1 MKNRILII
9 DDDAVMA
16 QELQILLIGSEK
28 FECDLCNHFSQT
40 AELITDH
47 YYDACITKMDCL
59 KIDDFNALDGQT
71 TLPPTI
77 ILAEAE
83 QTLHIP
89 ASYFTSTYLL
99 EKPFRL
105 KDLLDCLERMIV
117 PMNWQVGPWQFQT
130 DKNYLTAPNDKTNLT
145 EKEKA
150 ILNYL
155 CRANG
160 KTVRRDK
167 LLQDVWGY
175 RDGVDT
181 HTLETHIY
189 RLRKK
194 IEATIDKPQILLS
207 NNNGYKLHA
216 LYGNGHGNNHAQ
228 AQKKLSPLSQ

>member
-1 MKNRILII
+1 MKNKILII
-9 DDDAVMA
+9 DDDAQMA
-16 QELQILLIGSEK
+16 QELQILLTKSEK
-28 FECDLCNHFSQT
+28 FECDLCNNFSVAT
-40 AELITDH
+40 DLIIGH

-59 KIDDFNALDGQT
+59 DADYFNRLDDVI
-71 TLPPTI
+71 LPPTI
-77 ILAEAE
+77 ILSDVE
-83 QTLHIP
+83 QTLQI
-89 ASYFTSTYLL
+89 ATSYFSSTYLL
-99 EKPFRL
+99 KKPFRL
-105 KDLLDCLERMIV
+105 NDLLDCLERMIV

-130 DKNYLTAPNDKTNLT
+130 DKNYLTTANSKTNLT

-150 ILNYL
+150 ILDYL

-194 IEATIDKPQILLS
+194 IEAKIDKPQILLS
-207 NNNGYKLHA
+207 NNNGYQLHA
-216 LYGNGHGNNHAQ
+216 FYGDGQ
-228 AQKKLSPLSQ
+228 QQKKLTPSIS